1 MFNISVDSQKLTSS
15 AYTEDMDKLLIKSE
29 VVEGYLQSNKEFM
42 NDDSK
47 ENTER
52 TERTNEYS
60 KLQMNIQ
67 MKPIERPI
75 SSKPPRPLSS
85 KPRHDKSDSAKPSN
99 NQMDPDNYSLKS
111 YNLSSFV
118 SEKKGIKTPECNLDY
133 YVNQGNQG
141 NSDHE
146 LSTHSCNG

>member
-67 MKPIERPI
+67 I
-75 SSKPPRPLSS
+75 SQQFDQNFSTFVTDNWI
-85 KPRHDKSDSAKPSN
+85 DKYKII
-99 NQMDPDNYSLKS
+99 Q
-111 YNLSSFV
+111 
-118 SEKKGIKTPECNLDY
+118 
-133 YVNQGNQG
+133 
-141 NSDHE
+141 
-146 LSTHSCNG
+146 